1 MKNTKLENWDVQS
14 SSLSVD
20 GLQCHVTAALI
31 PEQHSSIFQIATMR
45 IEKQIVL
52 PSNQWKITFMPG
64 QAERVPITY
73 LNQSIPSTLCRRIP
87 MCIDPRTAI
96 CGDHSWM
103 ASLTTNDIAYR
114 TLGV

>member
-1 MKNTKLENWDVQS
+1 MMKNTKLENWDVQS

-52 PSNQWKITFMPG
+52 PSNQWKMTFMPG

-73 LNQSIPSTLCRRIP
+73 LNQSNLRLFADGFRCALILVLQFV
-87 MCIDPRTAI
+87 AI
-96 CGDHSWM
+96 IRGWP
-103 ASLTTNDIAYR
+103 
-114 TLGV
+114 V